1 MTDDDRLMVRVQEG
15 DSAAFNE
22 LVARYQ
28 GPLLGFFYRNI
39 RDRQLSEDFA
49 QETLLRVYNQAWDY
63 LPSGRFRGWIYRI
76 AHNLLIDN
84 IRRQSHDALVHAYTG
99 SHDGGLDAVH
109 RIAARLVPPEDVA
122 DQRALARVVD
132 DLLKELPDEQ
142 RLTFTMH
149 YFSGLPLSEVAS
161 AMETS
166 LPTCK
171 SRLRLCR
178 EKLRHKLKARGF
190 DADSSDEAAS
200 PTSRTGQTAGR

>member
-1 MTDDDRLMVRVQEG
+1 MTDDDTLMGRVQTG
-15 DSAAFNE
+15 DSGAFEE

-76 AHNLLIDN
+76 AHNLLVDN
-84 IRRQSHDALVHAYTG
+84 IRRQSHDALVHAFTG
-99 SHDGGLDAVH
+99 SHDGGAEAVS
-109 RIAARLVPPEDVA
+109 RIAAQVVPPEEIA
-122 DQRALARVVD
+122 DQRELARIVD
-132 DLLKELPDEQ
+132 ELLKELPSEQ

-149 YFSGLPLSEVAS
+149 YYSGLPLSEVAE

-171 SRLRLCR
+171 SRLRLAR
-178 EKLRHKLKARGF
+178 EKLRQKL
-190 DADSSDEAAS
+190 
-200 PTSRTGQTAGR
+200 RTLKL